1 MRLFRY
7 YSGDSFLHRLNP
19 SIKLLAVVLVTVAI
33 TFVFD
38 IPTPLTFL
46 VAALVLTMLVGR
58 IPPRFV
64 VLSMAPFLLIALS
77 FVFINVLFFQ
87 PGQARTPLFYVGPLL
102 VSKEGVIAGVSVA
115 LRVLFLVSTSL
126 LFVATTRPRDFV
138 LSLVQQARLN
148 YRLAYAVLAAFRF
161 IPIFAEEYASIR
173 AAAQV
178 RGAGARS
185 GLLGAV
191 RSLRRD
197 AVPLLAGAIRRSE
210 RLALAMDSRAF
221 GAYPTR
227 TYHRQLHVTRA
238 DWLFL
243 GGVVLGSAALFV
255 VLASLGLLQ
264 GVGVIY

>member
-1 MRLFRY
+1 V
-7 YSGDSFLHRLNP
+7 NP

-46 VAALVLTMLVGR
+46 AAALLLTMVVGR
-58 IPPRFV
+58 IPVGFIA
-64 VLSMAPFLLIALS
+64 LSMAPFVLISLS
-77 FVFINVLFFQ
+77 FVFINILFFE
-87 PGQARTPLFYVGPLL
+87 PGAARTPLFYIGPLL
-102 VSKEGVIAGVSVA
+102 VSKEGVEAGVSVA
-115 LRVLFLVSTSL
+115 LRVLFIVSTSL
-126 LFVATTRPRDFV
+126 LFVSTTKPRDFV
-138 LSLVQQARLN
+138 LSLMQQARLN

-185 GLLGAV
+185 GIVGAI
-191 RSLRRD
+191 RSLKRD

-227 TYHRQLHVTRA
+227 TYHRQLHVTAA
-238 DWLFL
+238 DWVFL
-243 GGVVLGSAALFV
+243 GGVVVGSAALFA
-255 VLASLGLLQ
+255 VLAALGLLQ

>member
-7 YSGDSFLHRLNP
+7 YPGDSALHRVNP
-19 SIKLLAVVLVTVAI
+19 AIKLLAVVLVTVAI

-38 IPTPLTFL
+38 IATPLTFL
-46 VAALVLTMLVGR
+46 VASLLLTLVAGQ
-58 IPPRFV
+58 IPLRYV
-64 VLSMAPFLLIALS
+64 LLSMVPFVFVSLS

-87 PGQARTPLFYVGPLL
+87 PGQARTPLFYIGPLL
-102 VSKEGVIAGVSVA
+102 ISKEGVIAGVSVA

-126 LFVATTRPRDFV
+126 LFVSTTKPRDFV
-138 LSLVQQARLN
+138 LSLIQQAKLN

-178 RGAGARS
+178 RGAGASS
-185 GLLGAV
+185 GLMGAV
-191 RSLRRD
+191 KSLRRD

-227 TYHRQLHVTRA
+227 TYHRHLYVTTG
-238 DWLFL
+238 DWVFL
-243 GGVVLGSAALFV
+243 GGVVVGSAALFA
-255 VLASLGLLQ
+255 VLAALGLLQ
-264 GVGVIY
+264 GVGQFY

>member
-7 YSGDSFLHRLNP
+7 YPGDSVLHRLNP

-46 VAALVLTMLVGR
+46 VASLLLTVVVGR
-58 IPPRFV
+58 IPVRYV
-64 VLSMAPFLLIALS
+64 LLSMAPFVLVSLS
-77 FVFINVLFFQ
+77 FVFINVLFFD
-87 PGQARTPLFYVGPLL
+87 PDQARTPLFYIGPLL
-102 VSKEGVIAGVSVA
+102 VSREGVIAGVSVA

-126 LFVATTRPRDFV
+126 MFVSTTKPRDFV
-138 LSLVQQARLN
+138 LSLIQQAKLN
-148 YRLAYAVLAAFRF
+148 YKLAYAVLAAFRF

-178 RGAGARS
+178 RGAGASS
-185 GLLGAV
+185 GILGAV

-227 TYHRQLHVTRA
+227 TYHRRLYVTTA
-238 DWLFL
+238 DWVFL
-243 GGVVLGSAALFV
+243 GAVLVGSAALFAA
-255 VLASLGLLQ
+255 LAALGLLQ

>member
-7 YSGDSFLHRLNP
+7 YPGDSYLHRLNP
-19 SIKLLAVVLVTVAI
+19 AIKLLAIILVTVAI

-46 VAALVLTMLVGR
+46 AAALLLTVVVGR
-58 IPPRFV
+58 IPVWFV
-64 VLSMAPFLLIALS
+64 TLSMAPFALVSLS
-77 FVFINVLFFQ
+77 FVFINILFFD
-87 PGQARTPLFYVGPLL
+87 PNATRTPLFYIGPLL
-102 VSKEGVIAGVSVA
+102 VSKEGVEAGVSVA

-126 LFVATTRPRDFV
+126 LFVATTKPRDFV
-138 LSLVQQARLN
+138 LSLMQQARLN
-148 YRLAYAVLAAFRF
+148 YKLAYAVLAAFRF

-178 RGAGARS
+178 RGAGASS
-185 GLLGAV
+185 GIMGAV

-227 TYHRQLHVTRA
+227 TYHRTLHVTRA
-238 DWLFL
+238 DWVFL
-243 GGVVLGSAALFV
+243 GAVIAGSAALFAA
-255 VLASLGLLQ
+255 LAATGLLK

>member
-1 MRLFRY
+1 M
-7 YSGDSFLHRLNP
+7 
-19 SIKLLAVVLVTVAI
+19 KLLAVVLVTVAI

-38 IPTPLTFL
+38 IATPLTFL
-46 VAALVLTMLVGR
+46 VACLLLMVAVGHLPLRYVL
-58 IPPRFV
+58 F
-64 VLSMAPFLLIALS
+64 SMAPFALVSLS
-77 FVFINVLFFQ
+77 FVFINVLFFT
-87 PGQARTPLFYVGPLL
+87 PGQARTPLFYIGPLL

-126 LFVATTRPRDFV
+126 LFVSTTKPRDFV
-138 LSLVQQARLN
+138 LSLMQQARLN
-148 YRLAYAVLAAFRF
+148 YQLAYAVLAAFRF

-178 RGAGARS
+178 RGAGTNS

-210 RLALAMDSRAF
+210 RLALAMDSRGF

-227 TYHRQLHVTRA
+227 TFHRQLYVTTA
-238 DWLFL
+238 DWVFL
-243 GGVVLGSAALFV
+243 GAVVVGSAALFAM
-255 VLASLGLLQ
+255 LAALGLLQ